1 MTDGEH
7 EHQHDSMWT
16 DEDWRSWDDYADLV
30 TVEVRFKE
38 WAGAADA
45 DERWLVSS
53 YGAAWSKE
61 WLKREVVDLAA
72 VGSSGG
78 CCGRGTYLLDTR
90 ERTTEWGA
98 SASVFEIV
106 LTLAQDQ
113 LSNATWAALGAL
125 SAKLAGRLRR
135 KRLEQGGFEEL
146 EWDTEAAS
154 SAAFSAVRQVHELSL
169 EALDA
174 LQVTSVER
182 RDDGVTVVEIRAGTS
197 GSVYTVDVRSPDGA
211 VYLARVRKITGPDAQ

>member
-1 MTDGEH
+1 MTDGGQ
-7 EHQHDSMWT
+7 EHQHDSTWT
-16 DEDWRSWDDYADLV
+16 DEIWREWDDYADQV
-30 TVEVRFKE
+30 SVEVRFKE
-38 WAGAADA
+38 WAGAEDA
-45 DERWLVSS
+45 DERWLLSS
-53 YGAAWSKE
+53 DGAAWSKD

-78 CCGRGTYLLDTR
+78 CCGSGTYLLDSR

-135 KRLEQGGFEEL
+135 RRVEQGGFEEL

-154 SAAFSAVRQVHELSL
+154 SAAFSAVRRLYEV
-169 EALDA
+169 APDA
-174 LQVTSVER
+174 LEVRSVER
-182 RDDGVTVVEIRAGTS
+182 RDDGVMVVEVHERTS
-197 GSVYTVDVRSPDGA
+197 RSLFTVDVRSPGGD
-211 VYLARVRKITGPDAQ
+211 VYLARVRKITEPGT